1 MEKVSDKCNFQIILK
16 SNNEE
21 DFSNYWQAQCH
32 HLYNGISMALPEGM
46 IKPLTLEGDENER
59 NDGVTLFHVLEVLIT
74 EITVKFFV
82 DVVMEEIKN
91 WHSYRPSAEILLKCP
106 GGQIFK
112 ITKQSIPKLQKYFD
126 ENYRENT

>member
-1 MEKVSDKCNFQIILK
+1 MEKVSDKRSFQIILK

-32 HLYNGISMALPEGM
+32 YLYNGISMALPPGM
-46 IKPLTLEGDENER
+46 IKPLTLEGNENER
-59 NDGVTLFHVLEVLIT
+59 TDAVTLFHVLEVLIT
-74 EITVKFFV
+74 DITVSFFV
-82 DVVMEEIKN
+82 DIVMEEIKH

-106 GGQIFK
+106 GGQTFK

-126 ENYRENT
+126 ENYRGNT